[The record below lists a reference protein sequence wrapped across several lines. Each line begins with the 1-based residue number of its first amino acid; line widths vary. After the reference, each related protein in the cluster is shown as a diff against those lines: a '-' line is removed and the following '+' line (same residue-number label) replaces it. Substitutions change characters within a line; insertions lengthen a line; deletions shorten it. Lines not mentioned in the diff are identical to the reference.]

1 MLLAR
6 GPCMIKL
13 DSAMRD
19 GAKTAGDE
27 THLREQALPN
37 LPNNL
42 ASLGPGHH
50 PEHLKSLSRLV
61 KGSVQ
66 LLRASLYQ
74 IVADCKS
81 VTPWRTSRFRNIA

>member
-1 MLLAR
+1 M
-6 GPCMIKL
+6 MKL
-13 DSAMRD
+13 DSTMRD
-19 GAKTAGDE
+19 GAKATGDE

-42 ASLGPGHH
+42 ASLWPGHH

-66 LLRASLYQ
+66 FLRASLYRL
-74 IVADCKS
+74 ATDLKS
-81 VTPWRTSRFRNIA
+81 VTS